1 MTCDSHDMATAVMD
15 GCSVPFW
22 LDWFLQPSSLSETY
36 KKNLLLPNAGKP
48 LGLKTINY
56 PGYSH
61 RRGGGGGGGEGG
73 RRRGERERGRST
85 FFDRRTEKP
94 LYHEAL
100 RFAHS
105 PDLPV
110 AAWATQGE
118 TSLREQWLPAFTN
131 GEAQDSSW
139 RPSLARIN
147 SP

>member
-1 MTCDSHDMATAVMD
+1 M
-15 GCSVPFW
+15 
-22 LDWFLQPSSLSETY
+22 
-36 KKNLLLPNAGKP
+36 K
-48 LGLKTINY
+48 
-56 PGYSH
+56 
-61 RRGGGGGGGEGG
+61 GGGGGGGE
-73 RRRGERERGRST
+73 RRERERERET
-85 FFDRRTEKP
+85 ERERERPIHFFFDRRTEKP

-147 SP
+147 FALDIEDSSTSEMLVFAESVAKGVFRWHVLYRMVDVCIM

>member
-61 RRGGGGGGGEGG
+61 RSGGGRGSEGG